1 MIRIAV
7 IGALLTAVC
16 VAFIDQPLA
25 RWLASFDTHPHAWER
40 AVGVLEYAIGLEP
53 WKWLGVTVLVAGA
66 VGSMLWRRQ
75 AAAAWLT
82 VASSHLLARNL
93 MLWGKTLTGRLRPSE
108 WHGGA
113 TWFHGGSSFPSGHV
127 VLFASLALP
136 LAVLYPRLRVL
147 VVVPIFAAVA
157 RIMAHAHFASDVVG
171 AFALCAAVTA
181 LCTWAVERA
190 VDRPLRRSQQPG
202 GAR

>member
-1 MIRIAV
+1 VIRIAV
-7 IGALLTAVC
+7 SCALLAVAC
-16 VAFIDQPLA
+16 AAFVDEPLA
-25 RWLASFDTHPHAWER
+25 RWLATRETHPHAWEE
-40 AVGVLEYAIGLEP
+40 AVHVLEYAIGLEP

-113 TWFHGGSSFPSGHV
+113 TWFQGGSSFPSGHV

-136 LAVLYPRLRVL
+136 LAVMYPRLRVL
-147 VVVPIFAAVA
+147 VVVPVFAAVA
-157 RIMAHAHFASDVVG
+157 RVMAYAHFASDVVG

-181 LCTWAVERA
+181 LCQWV
-190 VDRPLRRSQQPG
+190 VKRSLQPG

>member
-16 VAFIDQPLA
+16 VAFVDEPLA

-40 AVGVLEYAIGLEP
+40 AVHVLEYAIGLEP
-53 WKWLGVTVLVAGA
+53 WKWLGVTVLVAGVIA
-66 VGSMLWRRQ
+66 AMLWRRQ
-75 AAAAWLT
+75 VLAAWLI

-93 MLWGKTLTGRLRPSE
+93 MLWGKALTGRLRPSE

-113 TWFHGGSSFPSGHV
+113 TWFQGGSSFPSGHV

-136 LAVLYPRLRVL
+136 LAVLHPRLRVL
-147 VVVPIFAAVA
+147 VVVPVFAAVA
-157 RIMAHAHFASDVVG
+157 RMMAHAHFASDVVG

-181 LCTWAVERA
+181 LCTWAVRK
-190 VDRPLRRSQQPG
+190 SQQPG